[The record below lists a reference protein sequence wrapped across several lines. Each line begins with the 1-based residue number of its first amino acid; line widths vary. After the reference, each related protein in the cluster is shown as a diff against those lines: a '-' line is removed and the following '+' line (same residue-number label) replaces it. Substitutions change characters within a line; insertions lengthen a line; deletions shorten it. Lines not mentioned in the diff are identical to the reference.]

1 MNSLSTEYR
10 LGAIVQ
16 GKRSARTKIGGF
28 STWVLMKLVY
38 RHEKF
43 KAW

>member
-16 GKRSARTKIGGF
+16 GRRSARTKIGGF
-28 STWVLMKLVY
+28 STWVLMQLVY
-38 RHEKF
+38 RHEIHQ
-43 KAW
+43 AW

>member
-10 LGAIVQ
+10 PGAILQ

-28 STWVLMKLVY
+28 STWVLMQLVY
-38 RHEKF
+38 RHGLHQ
-43 KAW
+43 AW

>member
-1 MNSLSTEYR
+1 MNSLSAEYR
-10 LGAIVQ
+10 LGAILQ
-16 GKRSARTKIGGF
+16 GRRPARTKIGGF
-28 STWVLMKLVY
+28 LPWVLMQLVY